1 MEFSKFLKANGI
13 SSDYYHAGLSL
24 KDRNKKQED
33 WINNITRVVVS
44 TNAFGMGIDKPDVR
58 CVVHVDLCENLE
70 AYYQE
75 SGRAGR
81 DNLKAYAVSLYNIND
96 IENLETNLDL
106 KYPEPAFLSKFYQCL
121 CNYFKLAFESEVF
134 ESFDFEIQNFAST
147 FGLNVKLT
155 HYALKLLESQGL
167 IYLSDAYF
175 NPSKLKIIANPID
188 FYNFQIRNPSLELFC
203 KTILRI
209 YGGEIYANYINVSE
223 QEIGNAYNASFNEV
237 LKNLDLLNKHQIV
250 DFSPQKYM
258 PQLGF
263 LTPRE
268 DAENLSINYKEIE
281 SRKIN
286 EKKALRSVKA
296 YTEQTGKCRMLMIQD
311 YFDENTSKTCGIC
324 DVCLNMR
331 KLGLVSEKTN
341 EITSKILNLLPTTP
355 SNLENQLIEED
366 NLLISKI
373 LKFHFESGQLAMDGQ
388 GLIYKK

>member
-1 MEFSKFLKANGI
+1 M
-13 SSDYYHAGLSL
+13 
-24 KDRNKKQED
+24 
-33 WINNITRVVVS
+33 
-44 TNAFGMGIDKPDVR
+44 
-58 CVVHVDLCENLE
+58 
-70 AYYQE
+70 
-75 SGRAGR
+75 
-81 DNLKAYAVSLYNIND
+81 
-96 IENLETNLDL
+96 
-106 KYPEPAFLSKFYQCL
+106 
-121 CNYFKLAFESEVF
+121 
-134 ESFDFEIQNFAST
+134 
-147 FGLNVKLT
+147 
-155 HYALKLLESQGL
+155 
-167 IYLSDAYF
+167 
-175 NPSKLKIIANPID
+175 
-188 FYNFQIRNPSLELFC
+188 
-203 KTILRI
+203 
-209 YGGEIYANYINVSE
+209 SE

-263 LTPRE
+263 LTPRQ

-341 EITSKILNLLPTTP
+341 EITSKILNLLPTTA